1 MNIVAKYLNLG
12 QLSVKHW
19 NLTWNQKRTSHMLAP
34 PKTSMPIN
42 KPLAA
47 AAYTRGD
54 MSTASVSATAK
65 PSGPATTSHQTAFST
80 FFFFF
85 PTATVKEEVLSVSH
99 TVSRHLSYTSKQ
111 DIHTVFREMILDSK
125 SARTFSCGMDKTIY
139 LVQYVRAHAP
149 YIKGSSLLLINQ
161 LLLLLLLLD

>member
-80 FFFFF
+80 FFFFSYSHGKGRSAVGF
-85 PTATVKEEVLSVSH
+85 AHCKSTPLIHFKAGHPHSLQGNDSRFQKCKNIQLWNGQDNLSCSVC
-99 TVSRHLSYTSKQ
+99 T
-111 DIHTVFREMILDSK
+111 
-125 SARTFSCGMDKTIY
+125 RTRS
-139 LVQYVRAHAP
+139 LH
-149 YIKGSSLLLINQ
+149 KGELFVT
-161 LLLLLLLLD
+161 D